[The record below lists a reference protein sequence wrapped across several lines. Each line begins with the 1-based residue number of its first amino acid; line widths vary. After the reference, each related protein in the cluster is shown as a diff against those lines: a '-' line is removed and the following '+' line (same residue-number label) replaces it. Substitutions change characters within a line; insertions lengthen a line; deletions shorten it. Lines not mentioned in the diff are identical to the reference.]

1 MRFLLNEIVD
11 DSETVHNE
19 QSELNLLSV
28 VSLAAKPETRK
39 KLDNWKPK
47 VADGFDRIESA
58 PGFELFSNGVDF
70 VAAVDLHN
78 KGSLRM
84 IAGEQLG
91 PGGKSA
97 TGGRSPEFGRM
108 TSAQAM
114 DKSQSLNPAS
124 KCVFN
129 GSFFANQNESKAQ
142 IAFPLKVNGKVVS
155 EGFAPRAKHSG
166 KRMALEIFEHGARL
180 EPFKNDDI
188 KALKNSGAKEALIS
202 LAPDVDIDGRKEAKT
217 GRTFIGLDRKT
228 ESGLFR
234 RALIFVSPDSSQLH
248 AELTL
253 KRFGAERVMM
263 LDGGGSTQLRC
274 GARELV
280 GQSNQSRSVPQF
292 ISIESQ

>member
-1 MRFLLNEIVD
+1 MRFLVKQIVN
-11 DSETVHNE
+11 DSEAFQNE
-19 QSELNLLSV
+19 PSELNLLSI
-28 VSLAAKPETRK
+28 VSLAAIPESRK
-39 KLDNWKPK
+39 KSDNWKPK
-47 VADGFDRIESA
+47 VADGFERIQSA
-58 PGFELFSNGVDF
+58 PGFELFSNGIDF

-97 TGGRSPEFGRM
+97 TGGRSPEFRRM

-114 DKSQSLNPAS
+114 DKSQSLNSAS

-129 GSFFANQNESKAQ
+129 GSFFANQNETKAQ

-155 EGFAPRAKHSG
+155 EGFAPLAKHRG
-166 KRMALEIFEHGARL
+166 KRMALEIFEHGARI
-180 EPFKNDDI
+180 EPFKNEDI
-188 KALKNSGAKEALIS
+188 KALKNSGAKDAIVS
-202 LAPDVDIDGRKEAKT
+202 LAPDVDIDGRKQAKT
-217 GRTFIGLDRKT
+217 GRTFIGLDRKQ

-253 KRFGAERVMM
+253 KRFGAQRVMM
-263 LDGGGSTQLRC
+263 LDGGGSAQLRC

-280 GQSNQSRSVPQF
+280 GQSNRARSVPQF
-292 ISIESQ
+292 ISIENQ